1 MQRVSNNPI
10 VDAIPGYDI
19 INFTVGIDYNN
30 NIGLDLMLLNA
41 TDEDGVYSV
50 GAYGSVGLEA
60 ADSET
65 FIAYDAVT
73 EAQAITWAQ
82 AAIGGADKVAEI
94 HAALDAQLVE
104 KKTPTKGAGTP
115 WSA

>member
-1 MQRVSNNPI
+1 MANTYVWKVGQCDRTLS
-10 VDAIPGYDI
+10 DGM
-19 INFTVGIDYNN
+19 INTLHYTV
-30 NIGLDLMLLNA
+30 NA
-41 TDEDGVYSV
+41 TDADGTYSV

-60 ADSET
+60 ADPSDMV
-65 FIAYDAVT
+65 AYDDVT

-104 KKTPTKGAGTP
+104 TKTPTTGAGTP

>member
-1 MQRVSNNPI
+1 MANTYTWKVGQCERTLA
-10 VDAIPGYDI
+10 DGM
-19 INFTVGIDYNN
+19 INVLHYN
-30 NIGLDLMLLNA
+30 INA
-41 TDEDGVYSV
+41 TDEDGTYSV
-50 GAYGSVGLEA
+50 GAYGSVGLEPGE
-60 ADSET
+60 ADK
-65 FIAYDAVT
+65 FIAYDEVT

-104 KKTPTKGAGTP
+104 KKTPTKGAGLP

>member
-1 MQRVSNNPI
+1 MANTYVWKVGQCDRTLS
-10 VDAIPGYDI
+10 DGM
-19 INFTVGIDYNN
+19 INTLHYTV
-30 NIGLDLMLLNA
+30 NA
-41 TDEDGVYSV
+41 TDEDGTYSA

-60 ADSET
+60 ADPSDMV
-65 FIAYDAVT
+65 AYDSVT

-82 AAIGGADKVAEI
+82 AAIGGADKVVEI